1 MGKKQHRVK
10 GAEKGLSDNGRFRQ
24 DGSAISRPKL
34 GCGFP
39 EQGPEFGGNPGVVEP
54 GVVNDEIKDTMR
66 LNPVLLRHIL
76 IRQDC
81 PVFVDCLA
89 EFESFIIAIRIES
102 CNPRITVPVVD
113 QKTIVI
119 PQGVRGIPCRVALCN
134 LFVSKRRYYR
144 VKMCVG
150 PRLRYL
156 DVDLHTFII

>member
-1 MGKKQHRVK
+1 MVDDK
-10 GAEKGLSDNGRFRQ
+10 
-24 DGSAISRPKL
+24 
-34 GCGFP
+34 
-39 EQGPEFGGNPGVVEP
+39 
-54 GVVNDEIKDTMR
+54 IKDTMR
-66 LNPVLLRHIL
+66 LNPVLLRRIL
-76 IRQDC
+76 ISQDC
-81 PVFVDCLA
+81 PVFVHCLA

-119 PQGVRGIPCRVALCN
+119 PQGVRGIPCRVTLCN

-156 DVDLHTFII
+156 YVDFHSTIIYHGSVICQGRVPVPRFPAERPRRCQRQRQGTLTQTTAPTGWWYFSGTA